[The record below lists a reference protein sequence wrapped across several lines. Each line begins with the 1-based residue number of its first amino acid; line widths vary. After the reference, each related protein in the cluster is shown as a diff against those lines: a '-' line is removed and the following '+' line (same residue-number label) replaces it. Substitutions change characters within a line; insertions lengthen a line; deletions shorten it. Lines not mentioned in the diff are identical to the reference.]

1 MERRQVSTLGLLW
14 RHQLWV
20 PLIPAVVAVVLLSV
34 AAARFATAD
43 LLERHGITVRGQVI
57 EQQIIRRRTQDGA
70 NSADHYLIYSFRTL
84 AGEEGR
90 GRGAVSV
97 SRFNSSPIGT
107 PLDVTYAE
115 VDPTVS
121 TLDPGAPRLSA
132 LAFALGGAVAGIG
145 AGVLGWVMWRQ
156 KRSALRAAR
165 RGEVRQARVRAL
177 SPGSLRVRGEQY
189 YQMDW
194 IDAAGQSGQSRNH
207 PLARLPERDAVIVVY
222 VDPETGRG
230 WWENDL

>member
-14 RHQLWV
+14 RHHLWV
-20 PLIPAVVAVVLLSV
+20 PLIPAAV
-34 AAARFATAD
+34 AAVFLSLAVARFATAD
-43 LLERHGITVRGQVI
+43 LLERHGITVTGQVI
-57 EQQIIRRRTQDGA
+57 DTQIIRRRNHDGA
-70 NSADHYLIYSFRTL
+70 NSTDRYLIYSFHTL
-84 AGEEGR
+84 AGQEGR
-90 GRGAVSV
+90 GRGAVSL
-97 SRFNSSPIGT
+97 SRFNASPIGT
-107 PLDVTYAE
+107 PIAVTYAE
-115 VDPTVS
+115 VDPSVS

-132 LAFALGGAVAGIG
+132 WAFALGGAVAAIG
-145 AGVLGWVMWRQ
+145 AGVLGWVMLRL

-207 PLARLPERDAVIVVY
+207 RLARLPERDAVIVVY